1 MLSTLINRVQSM
13 SPDRRQFLYHAA
25 LAALFRVFAAGA
37 AFLLSVVVARIL
49 GAEQSGLFFLGLSLA
64 TLMGTL
70 CLLGMDNAML
80 RFIGQSHTSDNPVQT
95 NQVFTNAYAAVVPV
109 SVLSGVIIYLCSP
122 WLADAVFNK
131 PEATATLRYFA
142 AAIPFVSLFFLNG
155 YALQATRKVIA
166 SVCSMQLGVTIIALP
181 ALLYLPHYQAVPLAS
196 SASFVYVLASVLVVI
211 AGLWLWFNVPEH
223 RIDSTHLRM
232 PALWGAAPNLWLI
245 SATGQAIPWASVV
258 IVGFFVTSE
267 EVAFFSAAQR
277 TSMLI
282 SFMLMVVNFVAA
294 PRFSALYKAG
304 EFNQL
309 KRLAQLSTRLM
320 IGFSLPVLFIVLI
333 WPNAIMSL
341 FGNAFSQSGQL
352 LVILAIGQTINVMT
366 GSVGFLLT
374 MCGYEKD
381 MRNVTV
387 FAGVLTVTLTVIFTS
402 IWGILGAAIAVS
414 LGVSTQN
421 LLALHKVKKRLGF
434 WPIG

>member
-1 MLSTLINRVQSM
+1 MLSALINRVQSM
-13 SPDRRQFLYHAA
+13 TPDRRQFFVHAA

-37 AFLLSVVVARIL
+37 AFLLSVAAARVL

-64 TLMGTL
+64 TLLGTL
-70 CLLGMDNAML
+70 CLLGMDNAIL
-80 RFIGQSHTSDNPVQT
+80 RFIGQSHVSGDNEHT

-109 SVLSGVIIYLCSP
+109 AVLSGAIVYFCAP
-122 WLADAVFNK
+122 WLANAVFHK
-131 PEATATLRYFA
+131 PEATETLRYFA

-166 SVCSMQLGVTIIALP
+166 SVCSMQLGVTILALP
-181 ALLYLPHYQAVPLAS
+181 ALLYLPYIQTTPLAS
-196 SASFVYVLASVLVVI
+196 TAAMIYVLASVLVVI
-211 AGLWLWFNVPEH
+211 AGLWLWFNVPAH
-223 RIDSTHLRM
+223 GINTSNLRM
-232 PALWGAAPNLWLI
+232 PELWEAAPNLWLI

-258 IVGFFVTSE
+258 VVGFFASSE
-267 EVAFFSAAQR
+267 EIAFFSAAQR
-277 TSMLI
+277 TSLLI

-304 EFNQL
+304 ELGQL
-309 KRLAQLSTRLM
+309 KRLAQLSTRMM
-320 IGFSLPVLFIVLI
+320 IGFSLPILLAVLI
-333 WPNAIMSL
+333 WPAAIMSL
-341 FGNAFSQSGQL
+341 FGDAFSQSGQL

-381 MRNVTV
+381 MRNITV
-387 FAGVLTVTLTVIFTS
+387 FAGVLTVTMMVVFTS